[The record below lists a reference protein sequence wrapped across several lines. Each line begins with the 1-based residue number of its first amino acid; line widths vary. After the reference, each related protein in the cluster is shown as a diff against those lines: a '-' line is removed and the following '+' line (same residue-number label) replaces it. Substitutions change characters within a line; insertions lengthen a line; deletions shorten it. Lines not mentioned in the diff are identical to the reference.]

1 MQFDIVAL
9 GEILIDFAD
18 RGDRLFEANPG
29 GAPCN
34 VLAAAAKLD
43 KRTAFIGKVGKDAFG
58 RMLRRTLEDLN
69 IDVTYLYE
77 DADAFTTLA
86 FVEIAA
92 DGNRSFSFARHNSA
106 DVMLSPEEIDPV
118 FLANARIF
126 HCGTLSLTAE
136 PSRSATLKA
145 LELARANGVC
155 ISVDPNLRMPLWKN
169 AEDAAEAMRTVLRA
183 ADIIKI
189 SDYEM
194 EFLYGTAE
202 PEVCIARLRAETD
215 PKLIFLTCGKEGAYL
230 WKDGLL
236 LHEPCFDVKTI
247 DTTGAGDSFCGAALS
262 ALLEKEM
269 AIDELTEADWRELLH
284 FASAA
289 ASLTTTKRG
298 AIPALP
304 NRAEINELLY
314 AQK

>member
-1 MQFDIVAL
+1 
-9 GEILIDFAD
+9 
-18 RGDRLFEANPG
+18 
-29 GAPCN
+29 
-34 VLAAAAKLD
+34 LD

-106 DVMLSPEEIDPV
+106 DVMLSPEEIDPA

-247 DTTGAGDSFCGAALS
+247 DTTGAGDSFWGGFLAAFVESGL
-262 ALLEKEM
+262 APAEVG
-269 AIDELTEADWRELLH
+269 IDDAAG
-284 FASAA
+284 FARFGNAV
-289 ASLTTTKRG
+289 ASLCVRKRG
-298 AIPALP
+298 AIPAMPSREEVL
-304 NRAEINELLY
+304 AVL
-314 AQK
+314 A